1 MNAIMTYDSITV
13 NGHVLRY
20 WVDNDEG
27 DEYSLKITGWAL
39 IVGIPS
45 SKLACKIDFKGS
57 KYSFTCKPHMIY
69 RQDVNRD
76 HRRSRVNYTGSGFLV
91 EIPRQNVGQ
100 DCYNIYLTFRDKE
113 TNEILVSYA
122 FLSTRIK

>member
-1 MNAIMTYDSITV
+1 MNTIISYETITV

-20 WVDNDEG
+20 WIDHEER

-39 IVGIPS
+39 VVGIPN
-45 SKLACKIDFKGS
+45 SKLACKIDFKGL
-57 KYSFTCKPHMIY
+57 KHSFSCRPHIIH
-69 RQDVNRD
+69 RHDVNRD
-76 HRRSRVNYTGSGFLV
+76 HGRNRVNYTGSGFLI

-122 FLSTRIK
+122 FLATRIN